1 MLILNHLYVVL
12 AICTVFLLNTR
23 DMKNWRFRPISFFNV
38 ITRTKRRSTLAVR
51 NVRLSN
57 LLTIQLTSGT
67 GIFGYMYRRMQTSSN
82 YCDNIQPYD
91 KIRFS
96 FCQMWH
102 DFSIVFFANYHKF
115 ELLTFARQCGNVLKV
130 WWEIL
135 CGFCWK
141 FSSLSS
147 SQKNFENSSRID
159 KVIAMSLVYYF
170 LGHSVIIYMCTV
182 VSWIIAKLTLNEIT
196 ENAKDAGVLRRF
208 AIL

>member
-96 FCQMWH
+96 FCQM
-102 DFSIVFFANYHKF
+102 
-115 ELLTFARQCGNVLKV
+115 
-130 WWEIL
+130 
-135 CGFCWK
+135 
-141 FSSLSS
+141 
-147 SQKNFENSSRID
+147 
-159 KVIAMSLVYYF
+159 
-170 LGHSVIIYMCTV
+170 
-182 VSWIIAKLTLNEIT
+182 
-196 ENAKDAGVLRRF
+196 
-208 AIL
+208 